1 MKGAPGTRITLKHG
15 ELLKTDGRLE
25 QGNIDVY
32 YHPVKPGEVFQMDV
46 FTLKGTGEEEIF
58 MPSFAYHGF
67 QHVEVES
74 SRSPDKRESD
84 RTVHAHSGRA
94 RRLLLLLRSVVEQN
108 MEGDNGSLS

>member
-1 MKGAPGTRITLKHG
+1 MYSPSKELCRPVPLKGERRSRYEVTLKHG

-25 QGNIDVY
+25 PGNIDVY

-46 FTLKGTGEEEIF
+46 FTLKGTGEEEVF

-74 SRSPDKRESD
+74 SAPV
-84 RTVHAHSGRA
+84 TLT
-94 RRLLLLLRSVVEQN
+94 RRV
-108 MEGDNGSLS
+108 